1 MPDGTHAQKCMQ
13 TASTRMGA
21 CTPGEYG
28 LVKLALLCDLIGG
41 VLTMRGT
48 ADLMMADIKAKDT
61 GDTTGVPTARGA
73 FSLSA
78 IQVSLALSLSSSRS
92 LSLALSAAAAP
103 PPLTLYAFVRVCV
116 YVRICARVHSC
127 ACRNVNLKKG
137 SAWWS
142 AHGGARDVWVL
153 RVFLDARRGKM
164 GGRMRARAH
173 GSCSWT
179 TTHLTLRPSR
189 PLSGTVSFRHLASSE
204 PRCRRC
210 AFGTCLC
217 D

>member
-28 LVKLALLCDLIGG
+28 PVKLALLCDLIGG

-103 PPLTLYAFVRVCV
+103 PPSLCMHLCAYVCMCAFARACTRVRVV
-116 YVRICARVHSC
+116 MSTSRRAV
-127 ACRNVNLKKG
+127 
-137 SAWWS
+137 
-142 AHGGARDVWVL
+142 HGGARTAVL
-153 RVFLDARRGKM
+153 VTCGFCVSFWMPGEGRWA
-164 GGRMRARAH
+164 GGCERAH
-173 GSCSWT
+173 T
-179 TTHLTLRPSR
+179 A
-189 PLSGTVSFRHLASSE
+189 LAHG
-204 PRCRRC
+204 PQR
-210 AFGTCLC
+210 T
-217 D
+217 